1 MSSPSPFDAVRRD
14 VQAFRAA
21 GDLDSA
27 RGLLAEA
34 LVAARP
40 AYGED
45 HPEIL
50 GLAHQLGRLHREAG
64 DPAGARRVLE
74 EAIAAGER
82 RHGHADA
89 LMLGLSF
96 DLGTVAEELGNR
108 HEASRNFGR
117 VARFGPATLGADH
130 WAVSAA
136 RAYLGDDAPAPQGE
150 PPAAPA
156 PPAPAHPPAPA
167 PPPPPAPAP
176 TPPNLPPPAAARP
189 AGRAQVSPAAPA
201 RPATPPGQPGTP
213 PPVPAV
219 PPGVESLDTPYPDP
233 TAGRLPPYPPLEPQP
248 ATPAPAARPAGGR
261 GRAPVVVAAAA
272 AVVAAVSAT
281 VTAVMVLRDDPTPPP
296 PPTAPTAGPVVDG
309 EPPTGVRVR
318 DDGTAITV
326 TWEDPSPG
334 TVPFIVAGGRAGQQ
348 LRAMATINP
357 GETSH
362 TVNGLNPRLNY
373 CFTVLAVYS
382 TERYATSGQ
391 VCTDRSGST
400 PD

>member
-167 PPPPPAPAP
+167 PP
-176 TPPNLPPPAAARP
+176 NLPPPAAARP
-189 AGRAQVSPAAPA
+189 AGRAQVSPP
-201 RPATPPGQPGTP
+201 
-213 PPVPAV
+213 
-219 PPGVESLDTPYPDP
+219 
-233 TAGRLPPYPPLEPQP
+233 
-248 ATPAPAARPAGGR
+248 
-261 GRAPVVVAAAA
+261 
-272 AVVAAVSAT
+272 
-281 VTAVMVLRDDPTPPP
+281 
-296 PPTAPTAGPVVDG
+296 
-309 EPPTGVRVR
+309 
-318 DDGTAITV
+318 
-326 TWEDPSPG
+326 
-334 TVPFIVAGGRAGQQ
+334 
-348 LRAMATINP
+348 
-357 GETSH
+357 
-362 TVNGLNPRLNY
+362 
-373 CFTVLAVYS
+373 
-382 TERYATSGQ
+382 
-391 VCTDRSGST
+391 
-400 PD
+400 